1 MRILIVGL
9 IVTSATAVVV
19 ADIVSRDFHQEES
32 NQDRGYSKDNDR
44 RYGNVEDNRRQT
56 RLELPDE
63 VTGSSR
69 TEYRGDDRRLESR
82 RVQSRCG
89 TQRTLSYTFFC
100 FWYEVLVE
108 INNSKYTTL
117 RFLYKNTLYRLSLST
132 FSNVFLILSLNL

>member
-19 ADIVSRDFHQEES
+19 ADIVSRDFHQEEQLVES

-56 RLELPDE
+56 RLELPDNE
-63 VTGSSR
+63 VRGSLR
-69 TEYRGDDRRLESR
+69 TEQRGEDRRLESR

-89 TQRTLSYTFFC
+89 TQRILSYTFFAFATK
-100 FWYEVLVE
+100 FW
-108 INNSKYTTL
+108 SK
-117 RFLYKNTLYRLSLST
+117 
-132 FSNVFLILSLNL
+132 